1 MGPPPTTS
9 SRMSED
15 EEIELIDT
23 PSTQG
28 PRRPRAARSRSRYD
42 SEPDE
47 DERYGSESDIEFVS
61 IFLELAVYYC
71 TNFCSQPSKIS
82 DLPRGPIEGIE
93 TDEGGHSNNRRE
105 QVTVFL
111 ISWTSY

>member
-47 DERYGSESDIEFVS
+47 DERYGSESYDPLSVSLGSFVIWWGS
-61 IFLELAVYYC
+61 L
-71 TNFCSQPSKIS
+71 
-82 DLPRGPIEGIE
+82 
-93 TDEGGHSNNRRE
+93 GHS
-105 QVTVFL
+105 VAHALFL
-111 ISWTSY
+111 